1 MGAAAELGAVRR
13 LSADRARGSMNSI
26 GLIVFDM
33 AGTTIEDT
41 GQVLTAFVA
50 ALRENGIA
58 VGEGELQKWRGASKR
73 EVLRVFI
80 ERQFGS
86 DDPGNAERVERT
98 YAKFCEQL
106 ESSYINEGVR
116 GIAGVEAVFSWL
128 HERGVKIALTTGF
141 YRRVTEIILNAVGW
155 REGVIEAS
163 VCSEDVARGRPAP
176 FMIFRAMEATDVIE
190 VKRVMKVGDTVLDL
204 WAGRNAGVG
213 GVVGV
218 LSGSQGIE
226 QLGRVRHTHI
236 LSGVAALPALLES
249 EFG

>member
-1 MGAAAELGAVRR
+1 
-13 LSADRARGSMNSI
+13 MNSI
-26 GLIVFDM
+26 DLIVFDM
-33 AGTTIEDT
+33 AGTTIEDS
-41 GQVLTAFVA
+41 GQVLAAFVA

-58 VGEGELQKWRGASKR
+58 VSEGELQKWRGASKR
-73 EVLRVFI
+73 EVLCIFI

-98 YAKFCEQL
+98 YARFCEHL
-106 ESSYINEGVR
+106 ESSFINDGVR

-155 REGVIEAS
+155 REGVIDAS
-163 VCSEDVARGRPAP
+163 VCTEDVVRGRPAP

-190 VKRVMKVGDTVLDL
+190 VKRVIKVGDTVFDL
-204 WAGRNAGVG
+204 CAGRNAGVG
-213 GVVGV
+213 AVVGV

-226 QLGRVRHTHI
+226 QLGSVEHAHI

>member
-1 MGAAAELGAVRR
+1 
-13 LSADRARGSMNSI
+13 
-26 GLIVFDM
+26 
-33 AGTTIEDT
+33 
-41 GQVLTAFVA
+41 
-50 ALRENGIA
+50 
-58 VGEGELQKWRGASKR
+58 
-73 EVLRVFI
+73 
-80 ERQFGS
+80 
-86 DDPGNAERVERT
+86 
-98 YAKFCEQL
+98 
-106 ESSYINEGVR
+106 
-116 GIAGVEAVFSWL
+116 VFSWL

-155 REGVIEAS
+155 RDGVIEAS

-176 FMIFRAMEATDVIE
+176 FMIFRAMETTGVIE

-236 LSGVAALPALLES
+236 LSSVAALPALLES